1 MKIKKNIRNNIYK
14 NSENNNNKIKINEK
28 KIDYNTIFLSY
39 EENKKKI
46 YKQNYYRH
54 FFYI

>member
-1 MKIKKNIRNNIYK
+1 MKIEKNIKNNIQK
-14 NSENNNNKIKINEK
+14 NSENNKIKKNEK

>member
-1 MKIKKNIRNNIYK
+1 MKNEKNIKKNIKKNN
-14 NSENNNNKIKINEK
+14 ENNNKIKKNEK
-28 KIDYNTIFLSY
+28 RIDYNTIFLSY
-39 EENKKKI
+39 EENKKEI